1 MSLQT
6 WQNRSKRGQTS
17 TFLTL
22 LRALV
27 LRDIRARYRR
37 SILGPL
43 WAILQPLILM
53 VLFNMLRQIVE
64 IPSDGAP
71 YLIFSYSA
79 LVPWTFFSNA
89 VIRCGPSVA
98 TNAGLVKKMS
108 ITREVFPTA
117 AVITALFD
125 LVMSGLVLFVMM
137 LYYDVALT
145 PHLLWLPLLVVI
157 TAALA
162 WGVGVGVASLATFK
176 NDFVFATPFL
186 MQVWLYATPVIY
198 PLSSVP
204 EKWLTLYR
212 LNPTVGLI
220 ESYRA
225 VIVFGQMPDVGLI
238 AQAAG
243 STLLICAITWPFFRR
258 MSQYFADVL

>member
-1 MSLQT
+1 MTLQT
-6 WQNRSKRGQTS
+6 MGRKQAGSL
-17 TFLTL
+17 LTL

-117 AVITALFD
+117 AVITAMFD
-125 LVMSGLVLFVMM
+125 LVMSGVVLAGMM
-137 LYYDVALT
+137 VYYDMAFT
-145 PHLLWLPLLVVI
+145 THLLWLPLLVVI

-162 WGVGVGVASLATFK
+162 WGVGIGVSSLATFR
-176 NDFVFATPFL
+176 NDFIFATPFL

-204 EKWLTLYR
+204 DRWLTLYR

-225 VIVFGQMPDVGLI
+225 VIVFGEMPDLALI
-238 AQAAG
+238 GQAG
-243 STLLICAITWPFFRR
+243 ISTVIICAITWPFFRR